1 MYNQG
6 AAVLRADLRGV
17 QEEAFNYTNG
27 FIGVLACPPLPV
39 QARAGQYPRIQ
50 IDAADLLR
58 DEAKGR
64 GPGAA
69 YARVQRA
76 VTTDTYT
83 CQEYG
88 LEELVDDS
96 EREDYSRFF
105 DMESKAVRNIMRQVQ
120 LAHERRVQTLLNN
133 RATWTATTAATAYS
147 AANIATFNVGL
158 DVDICKQAIASR
170 GEATDGLTAVMS
182 LTVFNQIRAST
193 QLQNRIRG
201 TISTDSF
208 LVLSKQAVADALGL
222 KQVLVG
228 NNYYDTTA
236 QGVTSS
242 LSAIWTDTNIWIGNV
257 SPFTGGADS
266 YFSGGA
272 AATLF
277 WQQDG
282 EIFQTETYREEQRRS
297 EVVRCRQYVTEKVI
311 NANAGQMLVT
321 GL

>member
-17 QEEAFNYTNG
+17 QEEAFNYSAG
-27 FIGVLACPPLPV
+27 FIGALACPPLPV
-39 QARAGQYPRIQ
+39 MARAGQYSRIQ
-50 IDAADLLR
+50 IDAGDLLR

-64 GPGAA
+64 GPGAS
-69 YARVQRA
+69 YARIQRA

-88 LEELVDDS
+88 LEEIVDDS
-96 EREDYSRFF
+96 ERNDYSRFF
-105 DMESKAVRNIMRQVQ
+105 DMEAAAVKNIMRQVQ
-120 LAHERRVQTLLNN
+120 LAHERRVQTLLNS
-133 RATWTATTAATAYS
+133 RATWTATTSATAYT

-158 DVDICKQAIASR
+158 DVDICKQVIASR
-170 GEATDGLTAVMS
+170 GEAVDGLTAVMS
-182 LTVFNQIRAST
+182 LTVFNLIRAST

-228 NNYYDTTA
+228 NNYYDNTA

-242 LSAIWTDTNIWIGNV
+242 LAAIWADTNIWVGNV
-257 SPFTGGADS
+257 MPFSGPEA

-282 EIFQTETYREEQRRS
+282 EIFQTETYREEDKRS
-297 EVVRCRQYVTEKVI
+297 EIVRCRQSTSEKVV
-311 NANAGQMLVT
+311 NANAGQLLVT
-321 GL
+321 QA

>member
-17 QEEAFNYTNG
+17 QEEAFNYSAG

-39 QARAGQYPRIQ
+39 LARAGQYPRIQ
-50 IDAADLLR
+50 IDAGALLR

-64 GPGAA
+64 GPGAT
-69 YARVQRA
+69 YPRIQRA

-96 EREDYSRFF
+96 ERNDYSRFF
-105 DMESKAVRNIMRQVQ
+105 DMEAAAVKNITRQVQ
-120 LAHERRVQTLLNN
+120 IAHERRVATLLTN

-147 AANIATFNVGL
+147 VANLATFDIGL
-158 DVDICKQAIASR
+158 DVDICKQALASR
-170 GEATDGLTAVMS
+170 GEATDNLSIVMS
-182 LTVFNQIRAST
+182 LTVFNNARAST
-193 QLQNRIRG
+193 RLQNRIRG
-201 TISTDSF
+201 TVSTDSY
-208 LVLSKQAVADALGL
+208 LTLSKQAVADALGV

-242 LSAIWTDTNIWIGNV
+242 LSAIWGDTNIWIGNV
-257 SPFTGGADS
+257 APFSGAEA

-272 AATLF
+272 AASLF

-282 EIFQTETYREEQRRS
+282 EIFQTETYREENRRS
-297 EVVRCRQYVTEKVI
+297 EVVRCRQYIAEKVI
-311 NANAGQMLVT
+311 NANAGQILTT